1 MSIAHIEAVFRSDL
15 PPTQRLVMLALADH
29 ADRRTGQCFVSIE
42 RLERRTGLAER
53 TIQNSIR
60 ALCAAGHLTLE
71 TRGGRG
77 RANAY
82 SVHTNPAADAPFEAE
97 NPAADAP
104 FADQNPAGE
113 TPYLT
118 TNPAADAPFI
128 PKRVHLTTVNP
139 AGDAPQPYRTNVNG
153 ADTVTRASVDHG
165 LIAKLTHALG
175 FDLQGIVPRYWASP
189 DAALIVS
196 RWQTDLGLT
205 ADEIIHIATANMR
218 AHGAPANG
226 PKVLTRHMQDYAA
239 AKAAPA
245 LTPTPDPMT
254 TGGNSYAQR
263 PARRAAD
270 DAAAADRLRR
280 EVDAAVRMRR
290 PTPSDMP

>member
-15 PPTQRLVMLALADH
+15 PPTHRLVMLALADH
-29 ADRRTGQCFVSIE
+29 ADKETGRCFVSIE

-53 TIQNSIR
+53 TIQNAVR

-82 SVHTNPAADAPFEAE
+82 SVHPNPAADAPFKGA

-104 FADQNPAGE
+104 FSEKNPAAE

-118 TNPAADAPFI
+118 TNPAADAPFNG
-128 PKRVHLTTVNP
+128 KRVHMTTVNP
-139 AGDAPQPYRTNVNG
+139 AADAPQPYRTNVNG
-153 ADTVTRASVDHG
+153 TDTDTRASFDHS

-175 FDLQGIVPRYWASP
+175 FDLQGIVPKYWASP
-189 DAALIVS
+189 DAAMIVS

-205 ADEIIHIATANMR
+205 HDEIVHVAAANMR
-218 AHGAPANG
+218 MHGAPANG
-226 PKVLTRHMQDYAA
+226 PKILTRHMQDFAA
-239 AKAAPA
+239 AKNAPP
-245 LTPTPDPMT
+245 LTPTQ
-254 TGGNSYAQR
+254 GGLNHAER
-263 PARRAAD
+263 PSRVDSR
-270 DAAAADRLRR
+270 AAAADHALRNR
-280 EVDAAVRMRR
+280 IEAAARNRS
-290 PTPSDMP
+290 PSKRGICFD